1 MKLNATERDAVLAG
15 LRLLQHF
22 LGEPRT
28 CVLTDST
35 GTPSQTAMD
44 DLDDIASEHGEPLTV
59 EAIDVLCAR
68 INR

>member
-1 MKLNATERDAVLAG
+1 MKLNTTERDAVLAG

-35 GTPSQTAMD
+35 GTPSHAVMD
-44 DLDDIASEHGEPLTV
+44 DI
-59 EAIDVLCAR
+59 EAIACDHGDPMTADAIDALCER
-68 INR
+68 LNR